1 MGYEGWNEGTFVK
14 PINSPQF
21 RLIRSHCLLQQNK
34 LGKLE
39 DTDLLLGVQSG
50 MTPDFRQFVAVT
62 FGFTQSL
69 ANFRV
74 TKPEAFK

>member
-1 MGYEGWNEGTFVK
+1 MERRHLRETH
-14 PINSPQF
+14 QF
-21 RLIRSHCLLQQNK
+21 SAVPPLQQNK